1 MGVNS
6 VPSAV
11 SACSTHCLPIDFHC
25 HCMQSPD
32 VECVHLTQPF
42 HMWSPLD
49 ISDTGASTVDNG
61 RDPML
66 SQKVYGELVSSVT
79 CEECAVTCH
88 VFSADHSD
96 HLILFRKYVS
106 RKAATKGRAVLEG
119 VGLLT
124 ETIDACFS
132 SHPLN
137 EEEAVQAGLTRWSGG
152 QGRQPPT
159 WQVLI
164 SAMEYAKIAQQHIE
178 DLRNERVCVCVC
190 CVCKSVY
197 LTGKRLSLLAF
208 QSGRARALGG

>member
-1 MGVNS
+1 
-6 VPSAV
+6 
-11 SACSTHCLPIDFHC
+11 
-25 HCMQSPD
+25 MQSPD

-49 ISDTGASTVDNG
+49 ISHTGASTVDSG
-61 RDPML
+61 RDPVL

-79 CEECAVTCH
+79 CEECAVKCRA
-88 VFSADHSD
+88 FSADHPD

-132 SHPLN
+132 SHPLD

-159 WQVLI
+159 WVVLI
-164 SAMEYAKIAQQHIE
+164 SAMEYANIAQQHIE
-178 DLRNERVCVCVC
+178 DLKKE
-190 CVCKSVY
+190 
-197 LTGKRLSLLAF
+197 LHP
-208 QSGRARALGG
+208 